1 MQRRDFITLVGGV
14 VATWPLTTRAQ
25 QSAIPV
31 IGLLGSASAD
41 AYAPRISVFRQSL
54 DQVGYVEGRDVA
66 IEYYFVDGKYDRLPK
81 MASELAHRKVA
92 LIIAIG
98 APAALAA
105 KAATT
110 TIPIVFE
117 TGADPVAL
125 GLVADLRRP
134 DGNLTGVALLN
145 VELAAKRLEL
155 LHEVIPTAR
164 VVGLLVNPTSPLGE
178 TVSKDV
184 QAAADKLGIQLHVL
198 RASADGDFDK
208 VFATL
213 RKLRAGALVIGTDPL
228 FNASS
233 EQLAALATRYE
244 MPTIYQY
251 RTFATAG
258 GLMSYGGSF
267 TEPFRVVGLYT
278 GRILKGEK
286 PAELPVAQSTKVELI
301 INLKTAKAFGLTVP
315 PQIVARAD
323 EVIE

>member
-1 MQRRDFITLVGGV
+1 MRRREFITLLGGT
-14 VATWPLTTRAQ
+14 AAAWPLTALAQ
-25 QSAIPV
+25 QPAMPV
-31 IGLLGSASAD
+31 IGLLGSTSAD
-41 AYAPRISVFRQSL
+41 ANASRIAAFRQGL
-54 DQVGYVEGRDVA
+54 AQVGYVEGRNVA
-66 IEYYFVDGKYDRLPK
+66 IEYRFAGGKYDRLPE
-81 MASELAHRKVA
+81 MASELSRRGVA
-92 LIIAIG
+92 LIVANTT
-98 APAALAA
+98 PAALAA

-117 TGADPVAL
+117 IGGDPVAL
-125 GLVADLRRP
+125 GLVANLSRP
-134 DGNLTGVALLN
+134 GGNLTGVALLN
-145 VELAAKRLEL
+145 AELAAKRLEL
-155 LHEVIPTAR
+155 LHEAIPTATI
-164 VVGLLVNPTSPLGE
+164 VGLLVNPTNPLGE

-184 QAAADKLGIQLHVL
+184 KAAADKLGLQLHVL
-198 RASADGDFDK
+198 RASAEDDFNR

-228 FNASS
+228 FNGLS

-244 MPTIYQY
+244 IPTIYQY
-251 RTFATAG
+251 RAFAAAG

-267 TEPFRVVGLYT
+267 AEPFRQVGIYT

-286 PAELPVAQSTKVELI
+286 PAELPVVQSAKVELI